1 MVTTGNASPDK
12 RKKVTDLCSTSTLK
26 RHAELRSA
34 TPNEPQATK
43 QQNFQAK
50 SVVPFLS

>member
-1 MVTTGNASPDK
+1 MVTTDKASPDK
-12 RKKVTDLCSTSTLK
+12 HKKVTDLCSTSTLK

-43 QQNFQAK
+43 Q
-50 SVVPFLS
+50 